1 MANPYLEWMDENRQT
16 QRIEIVDRISM
27 GRTCKGIDPQRRIL
41 LVYPPV
47 SRDHA
52 EINWTAGHLQIT
64 DNSINGTW
72 VNDIRM
78 AAGSSKVLSDGDT
91 IRIGYSLLRVVYP
104 KVVADAKQNHTSTQL
119 TMVSSLEVVVTSL
132 VADMRGF
139 SAYCQTHASADVYG
153 MINEIFDQFSK
164 IVEDFKGTVKDY
176 AGDSVMAFWEHQFGD
191 PARLSVLACQA
202 AIQQMQSFN
211 QIRVVISG
219 KYADIENLQMGWGIT
234 TGPVT
239 LSHYGSRTAD
249 LAIVGDCINLASR
262 LSGMANKEVAENI
275 LICSHTAELV
285 ENQLEIND
293 LGMYSIR
300 GREGKEHLFAIS
312 VARQ

>member
-1 MANPYLEWMDENRQT
+1 MANPYLEWIDENQQT
-16 QRIEIVDRISM
+16 QRIEIIDRISM

-41 LVYPPV
+41 LEYPPV
-47 SRDHA
+47 SRNHA
-52 EINWTAGHLQIT
+52 DINWTAGHLQIT
-64 DNSINGTW
+64 DTSTNGTW
-72 VNDIRM
+72 VNDVRM
-78 AAGSSKVLSDGDT
+78 AAGSSKELSDGDT

-104 KVVADAKQNHTSTQL
+104 KVAADAKQNHTSTQL

-164 IVEDFKGTVKDY
+164 IVEDFKGTIKDY

-191 PARLSVLACQA
+191 PARQSVLACQA
-202 AIQQMQSFN
+202 AIQQMQRFN
-211 QIRVVISG
+211 QIRVVIFG
-219 KYADIENLQMGWGIT
+219 KYADIENLQMGWGVT

-249 LAIVGDCINLASR
+249 LAMVGDCINLASR

-285 ENQLEIND
+285 ENQLEIKD
-293 LGMYSIR
+293 LGMLPIR
-300 GREGKEHLFAIS
+300 GREGQEQIFALNFNL
-312 VARQ
+312 

>member
-1 MANPYLEWMDENRQT
+1 MANPYLEWMDENQQT
-16 QRIEIVDRISM
+16 QRIEIVNRIAV
-27 GRTCKGIDPQRRIL
+27 GRSCKGIDPQKRIL
-41 LVYPPV
+41 LKYPPV

-72 VNDIRM
+72 VNDVRM
-78 AAGSSKVLSDGDT
+78 AAGSSKELSDGDT

-104 KVVADAKQNHTSTQL
+104 KVAADTKQDFTSTQL
-119 TMVSSLEVVVTSL
+119 TMLSSLEVVVTSL

-139 SAYCQTHASADVYG
+139 SAYCQTHASVDVFG

-176 AGDSVMAFWEHQFGD
+176 AGDSVLAFWEHQFGD
-191 PARLSVLACQA
+191 PAGQSELACQA

-211 QIRVVISG
+211 QIRVELSG
-219 KYADIENLQMGWGIT
+219 KYADIENLRMGWGVT

-249 LAIVGDCINLASR
+249 LAMVGDCINLASR
-262 LSGMANKEVAENI
+262 LSGMANKDVAENI
-275 LICSHTAELV
+275 LICSHTAEFV
-285 ENQLEIND
+285 GDRIAIKD
-293 LGMYSIR
+293 VGMHPIQ
-300 GREGKEHLFAIS
+300 GRQGKEQIFSLDIKL
-312 VARQ
+312 